1 MHDKVF
7 AKEIKTIVNKKL
19 DSLDKDT
26 HISAINV
33 RLSPFSHVR
42 PETLKE
48 AFVLEVTGSGLEN
61 IPLNIQIAEI
71 GVECG
76 SCGKKFLVA
85 GPVLSCPECKG
96 TDLRIK
102 QGPEFFVESIETEK

>member
-1 MHDKVF
+1 MHDKMF
-7 AKEIKTIVNKKL
+7 AKEIKTTVEKKL
-19 DSLDKDT
+19 DSLKKGMRIT
-26 HISAINV
+26 AINV

-61 IPLNIQIAEI
+61 IPLNVGIAEI
-71 GVECG
+71 EVECG
-76 SCGKKFLVA
+76 SCGKEFLVT

-96 TDLRIK
+96 EDLRIK
-102 QGPEFFVESIETEK
+102 QGPEFFVESIETED